1 MASKENFINEINEL
15 LIKHNE
21 KLSEDAERF
30 FTALKMSSESNKP
43 KFTENGKKI
52 LIYMRDNKDLYNNI
66 FSAKSI
72 GEGLEISS
80 KGASGSLRKLV
91 NDGYVDKAGNS
102 PVCYSINQ
110 KGIEVN
116 IEEEEA

>member
-1 MASKENFINEINEL
+1 MSSKEIFINEISEL
-15 LIKHNE
+15 LNKYNE
-21 KLSEDAERF
+21 VLSEEANKF
-30 FTALKMSSESNKP
+30 LTALRMSSDSNKA

-72 GEGLEISS
+72 GEGMGISS

-91 NDGYVDKAGNS
+91 NDGYVEKIGES
-102 PVCYSINQ
+102 PVCYSLNN
-110 KGIEVN
+110 KGDEVN
-116 IEEEEA
+116 LEEE